1 MSFNE
6 PLGKRKLFSKAKPR
20 PKEDP
25 VQKKRALQQKKQQ
38 LKKEQKKLEQELKA
52 LEPKKEK
59 SQTQSLKDIIKNSFS
74 VPLTASTLPQPP
86 PPLNPIF
93 PEVSLVYDPA
103 EGKFKISDPPPGKV
117 ELTHQ
122 LIPPADH
129 VNLSVDLAYQIKNKK
144 PLWQV
149 ARVSEKHDESPG
161 QLSKSEHVYEV
172 SFESFEQQIDL
183 KKLAQQIKESPI
195 ESNVSDL
202 KVDIHSGRQVITLS
216 FMPALYSQ
224 ESALLDA
231 IIQNHNP
238 ATYSPPAHSAE
249 PNPLWDQNLIKAQ
262 QEIQDQE
269 ETQKKASQE
278 LKANKNSD
286 VFPKKLFMRRSDKKG
301 S

>member
-1 MSFNE
+1 MSLNQ
-6 PLGKRKLFSKAKPR
+6 PPGKRKLFSKAKPK

-25 VQKKRALQQKKQQ
+25 DQKKRALQQKKKQ

-52 LEPKKEK
+52 LEPKEEK
-59 SQTQSLKDIIKNSFS
+59 PQEHSFIL
-74 VPLTASTLPQPP
+74 PLTASTLP
-86 PPLNPIF
+86 LASLL
-93 PEVSLVYDPA
+93 PEANLIYNSSK
-103 EGKFKISDPPPGKV
+103 GKFEVVDLPPGKV

-122 LIPPADH
+122 FTSPVEHI
-129 VNLSVDLAYQIKNKK
+129 NLSVNLASQSKNKK

-161 QLSKSEHVYEV
+161 YLSKSEHVYEV
-172 SFESFEQQIDL
+172 SFDSFEQQIDL

-202 KVDIHSGRQVITLS
+202 KVDRHSGRQVITLS

-238 ATYSPPAHSAE
+238 ATYSPPIHLASE
-249 PNPLWDQNLIKAQ
+249 LNPLWDQNLIKAQ
-262 QEIQDQE
+262 QEMKVE
-269 ETQKKASQE
+269 EKEQKQASQE
-278 LKANKNSD
+278 LKVNKNLD
-286 VFPKKLFMRRSDKKG
+286 VFPKKLFMKRSDKKENT
-301 S
+301 